1 MKASTIGKAPWLFFA
16 LTLAIC
22 LCGSAPKANAAAFVN
37 LKTDQICLD
46 VLDGQNVPGQP
57 IDGATCNS
65 TFSQQWNFEGTVIEG
80 LGSANNPGYN
90 CVWATG
96 GAGSGIVIAP
106 CGAGQT
112 GWTDTWYY
120 YNYQIINTTNDLC
133 ITVEGKSGTQTEL
146 QKCTGASSQ
155 SWSIR
160 Q

>member
-1 MKASTIGKAPWLFFA
+1 MKTLSLAKSASLFFG
-16 LTLAIC
+16 LMIAIC
-22 LCGSAPKANAAAFVN
+22 FCGAASKANAATFVN

-65 TFSQQWNFEGTVIEG
+65 TFSQSWNFEGTSIEG

-96 GAGSGIVIAP
+96 GANSGIVLAP
-106 CGAGQT
+106 CSGGQT
-112 GWTDTWYY
+112 GWTNGWYY
-120 YNYQIINTTNDLC
+120 DDYLIINTSNGLC
-133 ITVEGKSGTQTEL
+133 ITVKGNSGTQTEL
-146 QKCTGASSQ
+146 EKCTGAASQ
-155 SWSIR
+155 QWSIR